1 MSEVWEEATLGV
13 GSGAATLGLSLCNER
28 SSTVDRTL
36 SGIDDSAFKGASIAS
51 DNDVVLLGSSW
62 APAVFVS
69 LSVSVCCAP
78 PLLETVTPGATSRA
92 DDVFP
97 CRFGLPAFLAFPTV
111 GPVLSVAPDPARFTA
126 ESSPDDAEFAAL
138 VVEESDEE
146 VPVVSAAATPTP
158 VASAATSQPVTT
170 TPLYAPIRA
179 VVWDVRRDGVELAG
193 ALDEREVNEG
203 LMSGLLAV
211 MARLRCPRCL
221 FNFCD
226 ELNSKI
232 LFEASRRFC

>member
-13 GSGAATLGLSLCNER
+13 RSGAATLGLSLCTER

-36 SGIDDSAFKGASIAS
+36 SGIDDSAFKGASITS
-51 DNDVVLLGSSW
+51 DNDAVLLDSSW

-111 GPVLSVAPDPARFTA
+111 VLSVAPDSARFTA
-126 ESSPDDAEFAAL
+126 EPSPDDAEFAAL
-138 VVEESDEE
+138 DVEESDEE

-179 VVWDVRRDGVELAG
+179 VVWDVRRDGVEFAG

-226 ELNSKI
+226 ELNSNI
-232 LFEASRRFC
+232 LLMASRRFC